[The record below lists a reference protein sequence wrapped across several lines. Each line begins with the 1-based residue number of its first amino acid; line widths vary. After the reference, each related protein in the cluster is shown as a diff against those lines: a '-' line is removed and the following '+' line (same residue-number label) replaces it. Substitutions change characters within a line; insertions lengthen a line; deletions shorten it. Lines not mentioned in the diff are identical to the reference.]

1 MREYHLLPPY
11 LVAIVEDNFRDRQL
25 KFHNKQGLR
34 QRRDT
39 SCGVPQTSVWAP
51 YSGTSHTT
59 RFSVQLSPPSCHV
72 ICYVDNTLVVAGG
85 TTWERAVCMANIA
98 VACVVG
104 SIKEF
109 SLRMAPDK
117 TKAIFFHDGKSGMT
131 TGAHRGG

>member
-1 MREYHLLPPY
+1 
-11 LVAIVEDNFRDRQL
+11 
-25 KFHNKQGLR
+25 
-34 QRRDT
+34 
-39 SCGVPQTSVWAP
+39 
-51 YSGTSHTT
+51 
-59 RFSVQLSPPSCHV
+59 V

-109 SLRMAPDK
+109 SLRVAPDK